1 MTMGA
6 RNARIATVEE
16 RPDRYLDDE
25 TASVG
30 LTIEDRPFW
39 LAAFVLLGKCGGE
52 AQTCALQ
59 QVRLAL
65 AEDELERAEEWDRV
79 LQAIRQV
86 EELGAMAN

>member
-1 MTMGA
+1 MST
-6 RNARIATVEE
+6 RNTRIAAAEP
-16 RPDRYLDDE
+16 RRDRILDDE

-30 LTIEDRPFW
+30 LTIQDRPFW
-39 LAAFVLLGKCGGE
+39 LAAFVLLGKCGSG

-86 EELGAMAN
+86 DELGPLPN

>member
-1 MTMGA
+1 MGA
-6 RNARIATVEE
+6 RNTRTAAVEPRE
-16 RPDRYLDDE
+16 DRYLDDE
-25 TASVG
+25 PASVG
-30 LTIEDRPFW
+30 LTIQDRPFW

-65 AEDELERAEEWDRV
+65 AEDRLERAEEWDRV

-86 EELGAMAN
+86 DELRQLPN